1 MERWLESCFLERFI
15 RSTVRAKRQK
25 GSNMLYHK
33 SRNFGCSSAPVSMDN
48 RSPKAGHATRLPNML
63 SGDRMLCVLDV
74 ENLSISAESRGHV
87 IDYSR
92 LAELLRSSCA
102 EAHLHAFAT
111 IEGTHGK
118 FVEQIEGAGWVMHSR
133 PVERIRRLGRPE
145 EIRNSDATLLMT
157 TGFLLAKLQIDT
169 LLIGS
174 GDAALVI
181 ECSRTTQELSP
192 THRHTGTLSVSG
204 STGSSIDA
212 ENRDGIDFNAFI
224 GHDMFCR
231 A

>member
-1 MERWLESCFLERFI
+1 
-15 RSTVRAKRQK
+15 
-25 GSNMLYHK
+25 MLYNNAN
-33 SRNFGCSSAPVSMDN
+33 NFGRSSASVSQDN
-48 RSPKAGHATRLPNML
+48 RSPDVAYATRLPHL
-63 SGDRMLCVLDV
+63 VSGNRMLCVLDV
-74 ENLSISAESRGHV
+74 ENLSISAERRGYV

-92 LAELLRSSCA
+92 LAELLRCSCA

-118 FVEQIEGAGWVMHSR
+118 FVEQIEAAGWVMHSW

-157 TGFLLAKLQIDT
+157 TGFLLAKLRIDT

-181 ECSRTTQELSP
+181 ECARTTQELSP
-192 THRHTGTLSVSG
+192 TLRHTGTLRVSG

-212 ENRDGIDFNAFI
+212 DNRDGIDFNTFI

>member
-1 MERWLESCFLERFI
+1 
-15 RSTVRAKRQK
+15 
-25 GSNMLYHK
+25 MLYRN
-33 SRNFGCSSAPVSMDN
+33 SNNFGCSFASVSQDD
-48 RSPKAGHATRLPNML
+48 RSPNAAHATRLPHML

-74 ENLSISAESRGHV
+74 ENLSISAESRGYA

-92 LAELLRSSCA
+92 LAELLRRSCA
-102 EAHLHAFAT
+102 EAYLHAFAT
-111 IEGTHGK
+111 IEGTHAK

-133 PVERIRRLGRPE
+133 PVERIHRLGRPE

-192 THRHTGTLSVSG
+192 TLRHTGTLSVAG

-212 ENRDGIDFNAFI
+212 GNREGIDFNAFI
-224 GHDMFCR
+224 GRDMLCR
-231 A
+231 S